1 LLDVTGV
8 AEGITVKL
16 RLRLRAPV
24 LAPALLKSVVSFEEY
39 HMKLSRIALAV
50 ALTPLAAHAD
60 QTSTRE
66 VQPLVVTSGRHAEPI
81 EQVTAATTVF
91 TRKDI
96 ERLQVRSV
104 AELLER
110 VPGVSVSRTG
120 GAGSQTGLFVRGTS
134 TAQTLILVD
143 GQRIAA
149 ASSGTSSLEFLSPEQ
164 IERVEVV
171 RGARSALYGSDAIGG
186 VVQIFTRQGSG
197 DGLKPY
203 VRLGAGSNQT
213 VERSLGVSGG
223 DAYARFSLGAVLD
236 ETQGIDATRDNFG
249 ANSDDDA
256 YRNKSL
262 TLNLSHRFND
272 DLKVGFSALDQRG
285 QAEFEDLFSTSL
297 PTTDFRLSSLSS
309 YIDANLNDTWN
320 SRLEIGH
327 SEDKR
332 DTGNDQPQASSDAF
346 YSFNTYRD
354 SANWVNTLT
363 LNDRHE
369 VLLGADWYEDRVS
382 GSENFNEVS
391 RWNQAAFVQHRYKA
405 DAFSTELGL
414 RHDKNQQFGSKNS
427 WNAALT
433 VPFNDDNDLI
443 LSYSEG
449 FRAPTFNDL
458 YYPDFCFGGFCSA
471 SANPDLKPETSKS
484 YEAQWR
490 SRYSETGAL
499 ELSLYR
505 IDLQDAIVLDQNFI
519 PQNVQTARIN
529 GVEAALQQE
538 LYGWQANLAL
548 ALIDPRDRDTG
559 HTLTRRAKRTLSL
572 DIDRPFG
579 EFAVGASWRAVSGRY
594 DDAENTRELAGY
606 GLLSL
611 RGKWHASQEVA
622 FDLKLN
628 NLFDQDYAEATYS
641 TSNGRFGYNSEGR
654 TALFAVTWTPQL

>member
-16 RLRLRAPV
+16 RLRPRARSCTCPSQKPFDLLRILYV
-24 LAPALLKSVVSFEEY
+24 
-39 HMKLSRIALAV
+39 KLSRLALAV
-50 ALTPLAAHAD
+50 ALLPLTAHAD
-60 QTSTRE
+60 PLE

-81 EQVTAATTVF
+81 KQATAATTVF

-134 TAQTLILVD
+134 TAQTLVLVD
-143 GQRIAA
+143 GQRISA

-203 VRLGAGSNQT
+203 VRFGAGSNQT
-213 VERSLGVSGG
+213 FERSLGVSGG
-223 DAYARFSLGAVLD
+223 DAQTRFSLGAALD

-249 ANSDDDA
+249 ANGDNDA

-262 TLNLSHRFND
+262 SLNLSHRFND
-272 DLKVGFSALDQRG
+272 DLKIGFSAIDQRG
-285 QAEFEDLFSTSL
+285 QAEFEDIFSTSL
-297 PTTDFRLSSLSS
+297 PSTDFQLSSLSS
-309 YIDANLNDTWN
+309 YIDANFSEVWN

-332 DTGNDQPQASSDAF
+332 DTGNDQPQASADSF

-363 LNDRHE
+363 LNERHQ
-369 VLLGADWYEDRVS
+369 VLLGADWYEDRLRSNTDFV
-382 GSENFNEVS
+382 EDS
-391 RWNQAAFVQHRYKA
+391 RWNQAAFIQHRYNA
-405 DAFSTELGL
+405 EYFSTELGL
-414 RHDKNQQFGSKNS
+414 RHDKNQQFGSENS

-433 VPFNDDNDLI
+433 VPFNNDNDLI

-490 SRYSETGAL
+490 SRYSESGAL

-529 GVEAALQQE
+529 GFEAAIKQE
-538 LYGWQANLAL
+538 LYGWQGNLAL

-559 HTLTRRAKRTLSL
+559 HTLARRAKRTLSL
-572 DIDRPFG
+572 DLDRPFG

-594 DDAENTRELAGY
+594 DDADNTRELSGY

-611 RGKWHASQEVA
+611 RGKWQATEEVA

-628 NLFDQDYAEATYS
+628 NLFDKDYAEATYS
-641 TSNGRFGYNSEGR
+641 TTNGRFGYNNEGR

>member
-1 LLDVTGV
+1 
-8 AEGITVKL
+8 
-16 RLRLRAPV
+16 
-24 LAPALLKSVVSFEEY
+24 
-39 HMKLSRIALAV
+39 MKLSRLALAV
-50 ALTPLAAHAD
+50 ALLPVATHAE
-60 QTSTRE
+60 TRNSASSLKLE
-66 VQPLVVTSGRHAEPI
+66 PLVVTSGRHAEPI
-81 EQVTAATTVF
+81 AQTSAATTVF
-91 TRKDI
+91 TRQDI
-96 ERLQVRSV
+96 ERLQIRSV

-134 TAQTLILVD
+134 TAQTLVLVD
-143 GQRIAA
+143 GQRISA

-203 VRLGAGSNQT
+203 VRFGTGSNQT
-213 VERSLGVSGG
+213 YERSIGVSGG
-223 DAYARFSLGAVLD
+223 DTQTRFNLSTALD

-249 ANSDDDA
+249 ANGDDDA

-262 TLNLSHRFND
+262 SLNLSHRFND
-272 DLKVGFSALDQRG
+272 DLKIGVSALDQRG
-285 QAEFEDLFSTSL
+285 QAEFEDIFSTSL
-297 PTTDFRLSSLSS
+297 PTTDFQLSNLSS
-309 YIDANLNDTWN
+309 YIDANLSDVWN
-320 SRLEIGH
+320 SRLDIGH

-332 DTGNDQPQASSDAF
+332 DTGNDQPQASADLF
-346 YSFNTYRD
+346 YSFNTYRN

-363 LNDRHE
+363 LNERNQ
-369 VLLGADWYEDRVS
+369 VLLGADWYEERLRSNTDFI
-382 GSENFNEVS
+382 EDS
-391 RWNQAAFVQHRYKA
+391 RWNQAAFIQHRYTA
-405 DAFSTELGL
+405 EYFSTELGL

-433 VPFNDDNDLI
+433 VPFNNDNDLI

-458 YYPDFCFGGFCSA
+458 YYPDFCFGGFCSP

-490 SRYSETGAL
+490 SRYSESGAL

-529 GVEAALQQE
+529 GVEAAVKQE
-538 LYGWQANLAL
+538 LFGWRGNLAL

-559 HTLTRRAKRTLSL
+559 HTLARRAKRTLSL
-572 DIDRPFG
+572 DLDRPFG

-594 DDAENTRELAGY
+594 DDADNDLELSGY

-611 RGKWHASQEVA
+611 RGKWQANEEVA

-628 NLFDQDYAEATYS
+628 NLLDQDYAEATYS
-641 TSNGRFGYNSEGR
+641 TTNGRFDYNNEGR

>member
-1 LLDVTGV
+1 
-8 AEGITVKL
+8 
-16 RLRLRAPV
+16 
-24 LAPALLKSVVSFEEY
+24 
-39 HMKLSRIALAV
+39 MMLSRIALAV
-50 ALTPLAAHAD
+50 ALLPLAAHAE
-60 QTSTRE
+60 QSSAPAAPLE
-66 VQPLVVTSGRHAEPI
+66 LQPLVVTSGRHAEPA
-81 EQVTAATTVF
+81 QQATAATTVF

-104 AELLER
+104 SELLER

-120 GAGSQTGLFVRGTS
+120 GAGSQTGLFMRGTS

-143 GQRIAA
+143 GQRIAS

-197 DGLKPY
+197 DGIKPY
-203 VRLGAGSNQT
+203 MRLGVGSNQT
-213 VERSLGVSGG
+213 YERNLGVSGG
-223 DAYARFSLGAVLD
+223 DAHTRFSLGAALD

-249 ANSDDDA
+249 ANGDDDA
-256 YRNKSL
+256 YRNQSL
-262 TLNLSHRFND
+262 SMNLSHRFSD
-272 DLKVGFSALDQRG
+272 DLKVGFSVLDQRG
-285 QAEFEDLFSTSL
+285 ESEFEDLFSTSL
-297 PTTDFRLSSLSS
+297 PTTDFQLSSLSS
-309 YIDANLNDTWN
+309 YIDGNFSDAWN
-320 SRLEIGH
+320 SRLEVGH

-332 DTGNDQPQASSDAF
+332 DTGNDQPNAGADSF

-363 LNDRHE
+363 LTEHHQ
-369 VLLGADWYEDRVS
+369 VLLGADWYEDRLHSDTDFV
-382 GSENFNEVS
+382 EDS
-391 RWNQAAFVQHRYKA
+391 RWNQAAFIQHRYTA
-405 DAFSTELGL
+405 EHFSTELGL
-414 RHDKNQQFGSKNS
+414 RHDKNQQYGSENT
-427 WNAALT
+427 WNAALS
-433 VPFNDDNDLI
+433 VPLNHDNDVI

-490 SRYSETGAL
+490 SRYSSTGAL

-505 IDLQDAIVLDQNFI
+505 IDLQDAIVLDQDYV

-529 GVEAALQQE
+529 GFEAALKQE
-538 LYGWQANLAL
+538 LFGWQGNLAL
-548 ALIDPRDRDTG
+548 ALIDPRDRATG
-559 HTLTRRAKRTLSL
+559 HTLARRAKRTLSL
-572 DIDRPFG
+572 DLDRQFG
-579 EFAVGASWRAVSGRY
+579 AFSAGTSWRAVSGRY
-594 DDAENTRELAGY
+594 DDAQNTRELSGY

-611 RGKWHASQEVA
+611 RGAWQASPEVA

-628 NLFDQDYAEATYS
+628 NIFDQDYTDATYS
-641 TSNGRFGYNSEGR
+641 TGNGRYGYNSEGR

>member
-1 LLDVTGV
+1 
-8 AEGITVKL
+8 
-16 RLRLRAPV
+16 
-24 LAPALLKSVVSFEEY
+24 
-39 HMKLSRIALAV
+39 MMLSRIALAV
-50 ALTPLAAHAD
+50 ALLPLAAHAE
-60 QTSTRE
+60 QSSAPAAPLE
-66 VQPLVVTSGRHAEPI
+66 LQPLVVTSGRHAEPA
-81 EQVTAATTVF
+81 QQATAATTVF

-104 AELLER
+104 SELLER

-120 GAGSQTGLFVRGTS
+120 GAGSQTGLFMRGTS

-143 GQRIAA
+143 GQRIAS

-197 DGLKPY
+197 DGIKPY
-203 VRLGAGSNQT
+203 MRLGVGSNQT
-213 VERSLGVSGG
+213 YERNLGVSGG
-223 DAYARFSLGAVLD
+223 DAHTRFSLGAALD

-249 ANSDDDA
+249 ANGDDDA
-256 YRNKSL
+256 YRNQSL
-262 TLNLSHRFND
+262 SMNLSHRFSD
-272 DLKVGFSALDQRG
+272 DLKVGFSVLDQRG
-285 QAEFEDLFSTSL
+285 ESEFEDLFSTSL
-297 PTTDFRLSSLSS
+297 PTTDFQLSSLSS
-309 YIDANLNDTWN
+309 YIDGNFSDAWN
-320 SRLEIGH
+320 SRLEVGH

-332 DTGNDQPQASSDAF
+332 DTGNDQPNAGADSF

-363 LNDRHE
+363 LTEHHQ
-369 VLLGADWYEDRVS
+369 VLLGADWYEDRLHSDTDFV
-382 GSENFNEVS
+382 EDS
-391 RWNQAAFVQHRYKA
+391 RWNQAAFIQHRYTA
-405 DAFSTELGL
+405 EHFSTELGL
-414 RHDKNQQFGSKNS
+414 RHDKNQQYGSENT
-427 WNAALT
+427 WNAALS
-433 VPFNDDNDLI
+433 VPLNHDNDVI

-490 SRYSETGAL
+490 SRYSSTGAL

-505 IDLQDAIVLDQNFI
+505 IDLQDAIVLDQDYV

-529 GVEAALQQE
+529 GFEAALKQE
-538 LYGWQANLAL
+538 LFGWQGNLAL
-548 ALIDPRDRDTG
+548 ALIDPRDRATG
-559 HTLTRRAKRTLSL
+559 HTLARRAKRTLSL
-572 DIDRPFG
+572 DLDRQFG
-579 EFAVGASWRAVSGRY
+579 AFSAGTSWRAVSGRY
-594 DDAENTRELAGY
+594 DDAQNTRELSGY

-611 RGKWHASQEVA
+611 RGAWQASPEVA

-628 NLFDQDYAEATYS
+628 NIFDQDYADATYS
-641 TSNGRFGYNSEGR
+641 TGNGRYGYNSEGR

>member
-1 LLDVTGV
+1 
-8 AEGITVKL
+8 
-16 RLRLRAPV
+16 
-24 LAPALLKSVVSFEEY
+24 
-39 HMKLSRIALAV
+39 MMLSRIALAV
-50 ALTPLAAHAD
+50 ALLPLAAHAE
-60 QTSTRE
+60 QSSAPAAPLE
-66 VQPLVVTSGRHAEPI
+66 LQPLVVTSGRHAEPA
-81 EQVTAATTVF
+81 QQATAATTVF

-104 AELLER
+104 SELLER

-120 GAGSQTGLFVRGTS
+120 GAGSQTGLFMRGTS

-143 GQRIAA
+143 GQRIAS

-197 DGLKPY
+197 DGIKPY
-203 VRLGAGSNQT
+203 MRLGVGSNQT
-213 VERSLGVSGG
+213 YERNLGVSGG
-223 DAYARFSLGAVLD
+223 DARTRFNLGAALD

-249 ANSDDDA
+249 ANGDDDA
-256 YRNKSL
+256 YRNQSL
-262 TLNLSHRFND
+262 SMNLSHRFSD
-272 DLKVGFSALDQRG
+272 DLKVGFSVLDQRG
-285 QAEFEDLFSTSL
+285 ESEFEDLFSTSL
-297 PTTDFRLSSLSS
+297 PTTDFQLSSLSS
-309 YIDANLNDTWN
+309 YIDGNFSDAWN
-320 SRLEIGH
+320 SRLEVGH

-332 DTGNDQPQASSDAF
+332 DTGNDQPNAGADSF

-363 LNDRHE
+363 LAERHQ
-369 VLLGADWYEDRVS
+369 VLLGADWYEDRLHSDTDFV
-382 GSENFNEVS
+382 EDS
-391 RWNQAAFVQHRYKA
+391 RWNQAAFIQHRYTA
-405 DAFSTELGL
+405 DHFSTELGL
-414 RHDKNQQFGSKNS
+414 RHDKNQQYGSENT
-427 WNAALT
+427 WNAALS
-433 VPFNDDNDLI
+433 VPLNHNNDVI

-490 SRYSETGAL
+490 SRYSSTGAL

-505 IDLQDAIVLDQNFI
+505 IDLQDAIVLDQDYV

-529 GVEAALQQE
+529 GFEAALKQE
-538 LYGWQANLAL
+538 LFGWQGNLAL
-548 ALIDPRDRDTG
+548 ALIDPRDRATG
-559 HTLTRRAKRTLSL
+559 HTLARRAKRTLSL
-572 DIDRPFG
+572 DLDRQFG
-579 EFAVGASWRAVSGRY
+579 AFSAGASWRAVSGRY
-594 DDAENTRELAGY
+594 DDAQNTRELSGY

-611 RGKWHASQEVA
+611 RGAWQASPEVA

-628 NLFDQDYAEATYS
+628 NIFDQDYADATYS
-641 TSNGRFGYNSEGR
+641 TGNGRYGYNSEGR

>member
-1 LLDVTGV
+1 
-8 AEGITVKL
+8 
-16 RLRLRAPV
+16 
-24 LAPALLKSVVSFEEY
+24 
-39 HMKLSRIALAV
+39 MMLSRIALAV
-50 ALTPLAAHAD
+50 ALLPLAAHAE
-60 QTSTRE
+60 QSSAPAAPLE
-66 VQPLVVTSGRHAEPI
+66 LQPLVVTSGRHAEPA
-81 EQVTAATTVF
+81 QQATAATTVF

-104 AELLER
+104 SELLER

-120 GAGSQTGLFVRGTS
+120 GAGSQTGLFMRGTS

-143 GQRIAA
+143 GQRIAS

-197 DGLKPY
+197 DGIKPY
-203 VRLGAGSNQT
+203 MRLGVGSNQT
-213 VERSLGVSGG
+213 YERNLGVSGG
-223 DAYARFSLGAVLD
+223 DAHTRFSLGAALD

-249 ANSDDDA
+249 ANGDDDA
-256 YRNKSL
+256 YRNQSL
-262 TLNLSHRFND
+262 SMNLSHRFSD
-272 DLKVGFSALDQRG
+272 DLKVGFSVLDQRG
-285 QAEFEDLFSTSL
+285 ESEFEDLFSTSL
-297 PTTDFRLSSLSS
+297 PTTDFQLSSLSS
-309 YIDANLNDTWN
+309 YIDGNFSDAWN
-320 SRLEIGH
+320 SRLEVGH

-332 DTGNDQPQASSDAF
+332 DTGNDQPNAGADSF

-363 LNDRHE
+363 LTERHQ
-369 VLLGADWYEDRVS
+369 VLLGADWYEDRLHSDTDFV
-382 GSENFNEVS
+382 EDS
-391 RWNQAAFVQHRYKA
+391 RWNQAAFIQHRYTA
-405 DAFSTELGL
+405 EHFSTELGL
-414 RHDKNQQFGSKNS
+414 RHDKNQQYGSENT
-427 WNAALT
+427 WNAALS
-433 VPFNDDNDLI
+433 VPLNHDNDVI

-490 SRYSETGAL
+490 SRYSSTGAL

-505 IDLQDAIVLDQNFI
+505 IDLQDAIVLDQDYI

-529 GVEAALQQE
+529 GFEAALKQE
-538 LYGWQANLAL
+538 LFGWQGNLAL
-548 ALIDPRDRDTG
+548 ALIDPRDRATG
-559 HTLTRRAKRTLSL
+559 HTLARRAKRTLSL
-572 DIDRPFG
+572 DLDRQFG
-579 EFAVGASWRAVSGRY
+579 AFSAGTSWRAVSGRY
-594 DDAENTRELAGY
+594 DDAQNTRELSGY

-611 RGKWHASQEVA
+611 RGAWQASPEVA

-628 NLFDQDYAEATYS
+628 NIFDQDYADATYS
-641 TSNGRFGYNSEGR
+641 TGNGRYGYNSEGR